1 MRVSFFTRKADN
13 TPREVDIAWPDAFD
27 AFLEVDASG
36 KDTRLWSPA
45 IFRTPRRAS
54 SEVETL
60 CALVLDY
67 DGDELEPIDPLS
79 IQAVWAEYEHLIHST
94 FTPGSYRVVLPYPQP
109 IPAVEHAN
117 AWAWAKARDPRID
130 GSCKDLS
137 RAYYW
142 PTARTDLD
150 ADPVFGYTP
159 GERLDVA
166 RLPRL
171 TSVAQPA
178 SRSPSSST
186 PRSAGPCE
194 VSGDTLSGGSAY
206 SGIASAEQREDWPL
220 IQSRCQFAR
229 HSVEQ
234 AATLSEPEWYAAL
247 GLVSRCRGGDDIAHD
262 ISRPYAGYS
271 QWETEQKYQRTKQ
284 VGPPTCAHIRTIS
297 SACEGCPVQVTSPV
311 MLGRRPVEASTPT
324 PSTEESSP
332 QERLAE
338 VQAAHEQARLNED
351 AALVALEKAKRHLRA
366 LRSPRSTASEDD
378 LEEGVRTVGAAQDA
392 ARLAQRIR
400 GATEKALAA
409 ARSRASLAGL
419 PAGADPTVWARLHIV
434 KDRPAG
440 TVGNVLAILHGD
452 PSWGSRL
459 GYDEFSQEVC
469 LDREPLPEERATEVT
484 ARLSYDYN
492 LDATTGTVL
501 ECMRAAAKR
510 RPFHPVREWLDG
522 LRWDGVERVRDL
534 LLVGFGADAAGDEE
548 LVRLLGERFML
559 SILARA
565 YQPGAKVDTM
575 LVLCGKQ
582 GARKS
587 TGLETLVGPQWFGAT
602 KLDLANKDSFMQ
614 MRGKLLYEIGEM
626 EGIKKADAN
635 VSKHWLS
642 SRIDTYRA
650 PYARRAEDHPRQ
662 TVVAGS
668 TNEEEILLDPTGYR
682 RYWPVRVVCVDLD
695 WLRVNRDQLWAE
707 ACVLRAAGR
716 PWWFD
721 ENTDE
726 SERLRRMSA
735 PYQQVH
741 PWTEVIYAW
750 LKDRKTDE
758 PFSAVDVLRQ
768 AFGRMAGDLT
778 QGEKTVVGS
787 ILRNVL
793 QCPADRAYLSDG
805 TRATMYRKPAS
816 MPVNPAKV
824 LSFAKPT

>member
-1 MRVSFFTRKADN
+1 MRVSLFTRKADA
-13 TPREVDIAWPDAFD
+13 TPREADLSWPDDFD
-27 AFLEVDASG
+27 AFIEVDATG
-36 KDTRLWSPA
+36 KDVRLWSPA
-45 IFRTPRRAS
+45 LFGTPRRAS
-54 SEVETL
+54 SEVTTL

-67 DGDELEPIDPLS
+67 DGDFDAESILE
-79 IQAVWAEYEHLIHST
+79 VWRGYEHVIHST
-94 FTPGSYRVVLPYPQP
+94 FTPGSYRVILPYAQP
-109 IPAVEHAN
+109 IPAEEHAN
-117 AWAWAKARDPRID
+117 AWAWAKQRDARID
-130 GSCKDLS
+130 GSCKDLA

-142 PTARTDLD
+142 PTCRTDLD
-150 ADPVFGYTP
+150 ADPVFGYTA

-171 TSVAQPA
+171 TSVAKPP
-178 SRSPSSST
+178 SRSPSPST

-194 VSGDTLSGGSAY
+194 VSGDTPSEGSAY
-206 SGIASAEQREDWPL
+206 AGIASVEQREDWSL
-220 IQSRCQFAR
+220 IQSRCAFAR
-229 HSVEQ
+229 HAVED
-234 AATLSEPEWYAAL
+234 AASLREPEWYAAL

-271 QWETEQKYQRTKQ
+271 QWETDTKLARAKQ

-297 SACEGCPVQVTSPV
+297 TACEGCPVQVTSPV
-311 MLGRRPVEASTPT
+311 MLGRRPVETPA
-324 PSTEESSP
+324 PATEEQTP

-338 VQAAHEQARLNED
+338 VQAAHEQARLDED
-351 AALVALEKAKRHLRA
+351 AALVALEKAKRHLRT
-366 LRSPRSTASEDD
+366 LRSTRAIASEEDI
-378 LEEGVRTVGAAQDA
+378 EAGVRAVGAAQDA

-400 GATEKALAA
+400 AYTEKALAT

-419 PAGADPTVWARLHIV
+419 PAGADPAIWSRLHIV

-459 GYDEFSQEVC
+459 GYDEFAQEVC
-469 LDREPLPEERATEVT
+469 LDREALPEERATEVT

-510 RPFHPVREWLDG
+510 RPFHPVREWLG
-522 LRWDGVERVRDL
+522 TLKWDGVERVRDL
-534 LLVGFGADAAGDEE
+534 LLVGFGVDPSGDEE
-548 LVRLLGERFML
+548 LVRLLGERFLL

-565 YQPGAKVDTM
+565 YKPGAKVDTM

-587 TGLETLVGPQWFGAT
+587 TGLETLVGAQWFGST

-695 WLRVNRDQLWAE
+695 WLQQHREQVWAE

-716 PWWFD
+716 QWWFD

-726 SERLRRMSA
+726 SERLRRMAA

-741 PWTEVIYAW
+741 PWTEVIAAW
-750 LKDRKTDE
+750 LRERKDE
-758 PFSAVDVLRQ
+758 PFTAVDVLRQ

-778 QGEKTVVGS
+778 QAEKTTVGS

-793 QCPADRAYLSDG
+793 QCPAERTYLTDG
-805 TRATMYRKPAS
+805 TRTMVYRKPAS
-816 MPVNPAKV
+816 MPTLPGKV
-824 LSFAKPT
+824 LPFSSGGR

>member
-1 MRVSFFTRKADN
+1 MKVSMFTRAADA
-13 TPREVDIAWPDAFD
+13 TPREEVLVWPDAFD
-27 AFLEVDASG
+27 AFVDADASG
-36 KDTRLWSPA
+36 KDVRLWSPA
-45 IFRTPRRAS
+45 LFRGARRTS
-54 SEVETL
+54 SEVLTL

-67 DGDELEPIDPLS
+67 DAGDDELDPLS
-79 IQAVWAEYEHLIHST
+79 IVEMWSQYEHVVHST
-94 FTPGSYRVVLPYPQP
+94 FTPGSYRVILPYASP
-109 IPAVEHAN
+109 IAVEQHAGV
-117 AWAWAKARDPRID
+117 WAWAKARDPRID
-130 GSCKDLS
+130 GACKDAG

-150 ADPVFGYTP
+150 ADPAFGYTP

-171 TSVAQPA
+171 TSVAQPP

-186 PRSAGPCE
+186 PRLAGPCE
-194 VSGDTLSGGSAY
+194 SSGDTPSGGSAY
-206 SGIASAEQREDWPL
+206 AGIAGVEQREDWGL
-220 IQSRCQFAR
+220 LQSRCQFAR
-229 HSVEQ
+229 HAVEH
-234 AATLSEPEWYAAL
+234 AATLAEPEWYAAL
-247 GLVSRCRGGDDIAHD
+247 GLVSRCRGGDTLAHD

-271 QWETEQKYQRTKQ
+271 QWETDAKYARTKQ
-284 VGPPTCAHIRTIS
+284 VGPPTCAHIRSIS
-297 SACEGCPVQVTSPV
+297 RACEGCPVQVTSPV
-311 MLGRRPVEASTPT
+311 MLGRAPTPTPT
-324 PSTEESSP
+324 PSTTEQQTP
-332 QERLAE
+332 QERLLE
-338 VQAAHEQARLNED
+338 VQAAHEQARLDED
-351 AALVALEKAKRHLRA
+351 AALVALEKAKRYLRT
-366 LRSPRSTASEDD
+366 LRSPRSPASEDD
-378 LEEGVRTVGAAQDA
+378 IEAAVRTVNAANDA
-392 ARLAQRIR
+392 ARVAQRIR
-400 GATEKALAA
+400 GATEKALAS
-409 ARSRASLAGL
+409 ARAKASLAGL
-419 PAGADPTVWARLHIV
+419 PPGADPTVWARLHIL
-434 KDRPAG
+434 KERPAG
-440 TVGNVLAILHGD
+440 TVGNVLAVLHGD
-452 PSWGSRL
+452 PAWGSRL
-459 GYDEFSQEVC
+459 GYDEFAHEVC

-492 LDATTGTVL
+492 LDTTTSTVL

-510 RPFHPVREWLDG
+510 RPFHPVREWLG
-522 LRWDGVERVRDL
+522 SLRWDGVERVRDL

-548 LVRLLGERFML
+548 LVRLLGERFIL

-575 LVLCGKQ
+575 LVLCGQQ

-587 TGLETLVGPQWFGAT
+587 TGLEMLVGSQWFGAT

-682 RYWPVRVVCVDLD
+682 RYWPVRVSCVDLD
-695 WLRVNRDQLWAE
+695 WLREHRDQLWAE
-707 ACVLRAAGR
+707 ACVLRAANR

-726 SERLRRMSA
+726 SLRLRRMAA

-741 PWTEVIYAW
+741 PWTEVIVAW
-750 LKDRKTDE
+750 LRDRKTDE

-778 QGEKTVVGS
+778 QSEKTIVGS

-816 MPVNPAKV
+816 IPTLPGKV
-824 LSFAKPT
+824 LSLVKTL